1 MSKNTAVNF
10 QEENKKLTDK
20 VNQLQNQVNS
30 NQSTINSMQQQI
42 DQKNADLTIERQTTQ
57 DLANTFGNLQRE
69 KARYF
74 LLYNQTNQQ
83 LAQLKDQK
91 EPAK

>member
-42 DQKNADLTIERQTTQ
+42 DQKNADLTVERQTTQ
-57 DLANTFGNLQRE
+57 DLSNTFGNLQRE
-69 KARYF
+69 KSRYF

-83 LAQLKDQK
+83 LTQLKNQK